1 MKNKDILR
9 IFKDLGKPLYITPF
23 KLWWKRRITGD
34 IEPIFLLD
42 RLDKK
47 TNIIKVPWVKAIFL
61 FEKIESKLLSKK
73 GIFLINY
80 QYNGDE
86 ETLKG
91 EIPALF
97 HAFCLAK
104 QREGHE
110 GIFIVL
116 HYDNIKDIKY
126 FQSESMG
133 FIFNQAE
140 NIMYQEEFNNPDCL
154 ILTKKV

>member
-9 IFKDLGKPLYITPF
+9 FFKELGKPLYITPF
-23 KLWWKRRITGD
+23 KLWWKRYITGE

-42 RLDKK
+42 RLDKR
-47 TNIIKVPWVKAIFL
+47 TNIIKAPWLKAIFL
-61 FEKIESKLLSKK
+61 FEQIESKLLNKK
-73 GIFLINY
+73 GIFLLNY
-80 QYNGDE
+80 FLNGNE

-110 GIFIVL
+110 GIFVVL
-116 HYDNIKDIKY
+116 RYDNLKDIKY

-133 FIFNQAE
+133 FIFNKNE
-140 NIMYQEEFNNPDCL
+140 NILYQEEFNNPDYL